1 MEERGHGR
9 ALSPTVLHFPCKACV
24 VMEKVDR
31 KWWESGEEP
40 GLGWKKQIMHK
51 GDQEPSIA
59 WWTAEQFAL

>member
-9 ALSPTVLHFPCKACV
+9 ALSPSVLHFLCKACV

-40 GLGWKKQIMHK
+40 GLGWKKQITHK
-51 GDQEPSIA
+51 
-59 WWTAEQFAL
+59 